1 MTWFAVG
8 SSVISAAGTAY
19 SAYSASQ
26 NKPPTIDI
34 SKVIQDAQTQ
44 ASNSLQQSI
53 NLENQYLPGQA
64 ANRAAAQNLNQN
76 IASGNTQSQTLQ
88 ALLLGSGS
96 GVTNASTSAY
106 LNNPLTTAANS
117 SILQTLNQAQAG
129 QLPAGVQ
136 AQAMQ
141 SALQQGGAAGISG
154 SGAGR
159 GLTARDLGLTQ
170 LQYLTNAQ
178 NQASTAGNAYGALGL
193 QQQGLQLQNYLGTL
207 GLVNN
212 AVGQQNQFG
221 LGFGTLMNQT
231 AMPNSGLSGSQ
242 VASLDVGNTNILG
255 QNALQSQANTAA
267 ATSGIAG
274 LFTGSNMSG
283 LASGLS
289 GLFGG
294 GGGATGSTAA
304 MTTAMD
310 DTGAYAS
317 VLCWVAR
324 EAFGVHNPRWK
335 QFRHWVLNKSSVAF
349 KAFYLSQGPALA
361 ALLSGRPAEKPAIR
375 AWMQDKID
383 SMPFI
388 ETALA

>member
-8 SSVISAAGTAY
+8 SAVVQAGSTAY
-19 SAYSASQ
+19 SAYSASK
-26 NKPPTIDI
+26 NKPKPIDI

-44 ASNSLQQSI
+44 ATNNLQQSI

-64 ANRAAAQNLNQN
+64 ANRAAANNLNQN
-76 IASGNTQSQTLQ
+76 VSSGNTTLQ
-88 ALLLGSGS
+88 QMQGSLLAQGS
-96 GVTNASTSAY
+96 GVTNASTSAW

-136 AQAMQ
+136 AQVMQ
-141 SALQQGGAAGISG
+141 NALQQGGAAGISG

-207 GLVNN
+207 GLANS
-212 AVGQQNQFG
+212 AVSSQNQYA
-221 LGFGTLMNQT
+221 LGFGNLMNQT

-255 QNALQSQANTAA
+255 QNAQQSQANTTA
-267 ATSGIAG
+267 ATNGLAG
-274 LFTGSNMSG
+274 LFSGSNMSG
-283 LASGLS
+283 LGSALS
-289 GLFGG
+289 GLFNSSS
-294 GGGATGSTAA
+294 GGA
-304 MTTAMD
+304 
-310 DTGAYAS
+310 GA
-317 VLCWVAR
+317 
-324 EAFGVHNPRWK
+324 E
-335 QFRHWVLNKSSVAF
+335 
-349 KAFYLSQGPALA
+349 QGITNGISWSA
-361 ALLSGRPAEKPAIR
+361 ALDG
-375 AWMQDKID
+375 
-383 SMPFI
+383 
-388 ETALA
+388 